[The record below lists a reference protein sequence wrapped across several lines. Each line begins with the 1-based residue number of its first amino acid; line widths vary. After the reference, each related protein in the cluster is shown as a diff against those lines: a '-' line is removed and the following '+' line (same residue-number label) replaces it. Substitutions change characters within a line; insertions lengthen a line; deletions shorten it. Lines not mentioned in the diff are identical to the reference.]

1 MPITS
6 DTYTLIGLGVGAM
19 VVLWLV
25 FSVLK
30 KVIGLMLLAAMAAAA
45 FLLWQNR
52 AMRDTLLAWLQ
63 GVF

>member
-45 FLLWQNR
+45 FLLWQNPG
-52 AMRDTLLAWLQ
+52 MRDTLLAWLQ